1 MSKLVIVGTVAFDA
15 IETPFGKTDKILGG
29 AATFIGLAASQF
41 NVDAAIVSIVGGDF
55 PQKHLDLLSN
65 KNIDISYWLLLT
77 TFLVALMIIVG
88 GLTRLTNSGLSIT
101 NWELFSGI
109 LPPLSLNDWKQLFS
123 LYQQIPEYK
132 LVNSSMTLEQFKV
145 IYWWEY
151 FHRLLGRIVGLFYI
165 IPLIYFTYKKKVN
178 KNSLIFFYLIFFLIF
193 LQGVIGWYMVKS
205 GLSERTDVSHYR
217 LALHLT
223 LAFVIFILLLWNYLK
238 YKNHEDFIFYRKLP
252 LHLPIIFIFCILL
265 QITIGAFVSGLDA
278 GQIYQSWPLMDKSYF
293 PDDSNIKD
301 LFSLNFFGTP
311 SLVQFIHRNMA
322 YLILLIFFIIA
333 TIIFRNNDFIYIRK
347 TILLV
352 FVSLFLQIVLGI
364 LTVISGAQIILAS
377 MHQIGSIILVTT
389 ALILLFKNSKIS

>member
-1 MSKLVIVGTVAFDA
+1 MYINFMSD
-15 IETPFGKTDKILGG
+15 E
-29 AATFIGLAASQF
+29 
-41 NVDAAIVSIVGGDF
+41 
-55 PQKHLDLLSN
+55 N
-65 KNIDISYWLLLT
+65 KNNYISYWLLLT

-101 NWELFSGI
+101 KWELFSGI
-109 LPPLSLNDWKQLFS
+109 FPPLSLNDWKGLFS

-151 FHRLLGRIVGLFYI
+151 IHRLMGRIVGLFYI
-165 IPLIYFTYKKKVN
+165 IPLIYFTYKKKIN
-178 KNSLIFFYLIFFLIF
+178 KNSLISFYLIFFLIF
-193 LQGVIGWYMVKS
+193 FQGVIGWYMVKS
-205 GLSERTDVSHYR
+205 GLSERIDVSHYH

-223 LAFVIFILLLWNYLK
+223 FAFVIFILLLWNYLK
-238 YKNHEDFIFYRKLP
+238 YINHEDLNFYRKLP
-252 LHLPIIFIFCILL
+252 LYLPIFFISCILL

-278 GQIYQSWPLMDKSYF
+278 GQIYQSWPLMNKNYF
-293 PDDSNIKD
+293 PDDSNLKD
-301 LFSLNFFGTP
+301 LFSLNSFGTP
-311 SLVQFIHRNMA
+311 SLIQFIHRNMA

-333 TIIFRNNDFIYIRK
+333 TIIFRNNDFIYMRK

-364 LTVISGAQIILAS
+364 LTVLSGAQIILAS

-389 ALILLFKNSKIS
+389 ALILVFKNSKIS